1 MVSNDLVL
9 AGLTCPQHPAKG
21 LGPGAL
27 SCLPTGRATQ
37 AWGHS
42 PCNEGLLGPGPP
54 QLPVC
59 LAPLLSA
66 SPAGGLGPPQL
77 PRLGCGR
84 WGLTGERGPGY
95 PSAQIILEGW
105 MLGPGGFHDS
115 TPGLE
120 VAAERA
126 EEEPRWLPSQ
136 KSHLFK
142 VQFNRSVVSNS
153 ATPWTA
159 AVQSRYSKLHLKL
172 VHKPSQVIHGFVYT
186 ASVP

>member
-1 MVSNDLVL
+1 MPTSGQGVSGDPCATTLQHL
-9 AGLTCPQHPAKG
+9 AAPTPQFQK
-21 LGPGAL
+21 AL
-27 SCLPTGRATQ
+27 PHT
-37 AWGHS
+37 
-42 PCNEGLLGPGPP
+42 
-54 QLPVC
+54 
-59 LAPLLSA
+59 
-66 SPAGGLGPPQL
+66 QL

-84 WGLTGERGPGY
+84 WGLTGKRGPGY